1 MPVPFRTVR
10 ISPRLVTAA
19 AGTGLSAVLECQ
31 MLTKPALFLRIEGAA
46 LLVISL
52 LGYRETH
59 SSWLLFAVL
68 LLVPD
73 ISMAGYLAGVK
84 IGAAVYNLA
93 HTMAGPFVI
102 FTYSILAAH
111 FFLLPYGL
119 IWSAHIGMDRTLG
132 FGLKYPT
139 RFNDTHLQRV

>member
-1 MPVPFRTVR
+1 
-10 ISPRLVTAA
+10 
-19 AGTGLSAVLECQ
+19 
-31 MLTKPALFLRIEGAA
+31 
-46 LLVISL
+46 
-52 LGYRETH
+52 
-59 SSWLLFAVL
+59 
-68 LLVPD
+68 
-73 ISMAGYLAGVK
+73 LAGVK

-102 FTYSILAAH
+102 FTYSILTAH

-119 IWSAHIGMDRTLG
+119 IWSAHIGMDRMLG